1 MYSNVDSG
9 AKLYRSRKQIGG
21 THDTDIDFG
30 DVVPVVARFVL
41 PGDVLKI
48 SARLFVR
55 YQPTLAPIL
64 NRCNIRIRYFFVN
77 LRQVEP
83 SIETIIT
90 GSKDGRSVAEV
101 PVCDNFVAYVNDDAN
116 YVVSKHKFW
125 DYMHVDCL
133 NYKSIK
139 NDKCLPALYWYKAY
153 MKIYWDYYRDENLS
167 DTDYEDF
174 EDYWDNALKMLGG
187 QADLFSASLP
197 KDYFTSSTPFELK
210 GEVPTFDVEV
220 SSPFSENSLIYNY
233 GLMNESVPA
242 YGDNANLLVD
252 LEPSSDGNWI
262 PRAVPNDKIYISPG
276 SSAYGPEGEYDKPKP
291 FLIGVRGS
299 SLNNVWNGFSGS
311 FNARDVRRMFALTR
325 IEERNMRCGSR
336 YTEYLRANF
345 HTSPADETLQRPV
358 YLGGFKQPIVTNEVL
373 QQAEDG
379 STPVGTMR
387 GKGISDGGSTLK
399 PYVAKEFG
407 LLFGLVDVL
416 PDVIYSSGIDRQLTY
431 KSRFD
436 FFNPSF
442 QNLSEQEVRNGEL
455 YISTS
460 DGKND
465 DTFGFQGMYN
475 ELRSRRNICT
485 GDMRDG
491 LKYWTQS
498 IEFASRPNLNGAF
511 ISSASY
517 KTNFKRPFS
526 VVGSNP
532 ILLHVDNMIDAYR
545 PMVSEPT
552 PGLVD
557 HN

>member
-1 MYSNVDSG
+1 MYTNVDSG
-9 AKLYRSRKQIGG
+9 VKLYRSRKQIGG
-21 THDTDIDFG
+21 THDTDIDFA
-30 DVVPVVARFVL
+30 DAVPVIARFVL

-48 SARLFVR
+48 SARLFAR

-83 SIETIIT
+83 TIETIIT
-90 GSKDGRSVAEV
+90 GSKDGRSVPEV
-101 PVCDNFVAYVNDDAN
+101 PVCPNFVAEVTNDDN
-116 YVVSKHKFW
+116 YIVSKHKFW
-125 DYMHVDCL
+125 DYLHVDCV

-153 MKIYWDYYRDENLS
+153 MKIYWDYYRDENLD

-174 EDYWDNALKMLGG
+174 EDYWDTVLKKLGG
-187 QADLFSASLP
+187 QSELFSVSLP
-197 KDYFTSSTPFELK
+197 KDYFTSATPFELK

-220 SSPFSENSLIYNY
+220 SAPFNTSESAIAEFSSTYFENNPAASQRFSKDANNKYQPQNYMPYIVPTATESSPPNVTAPVAISGSE
-233 GLMNESVPA
+233 
-242 YGDNANLLVD
+242 
-252 LEPSSDGNWI
+252 
-262 PRAVPNDKIYISPG
+262 
-276 SSAYGPEGEYDKPKP
+276 
-291 FLIGVRGS
+291 
-299 SLNNVWNGFSGS
+299 LNGVWNGFSGS

-325 IEERNMRCGSR
+325 IDERAMRCGSR

-387 GKGISDGGSTLK
+387 GKGITDGGSTLK
-399 PYVAKEFG
+399 PFVAKEFG
-407 LLFGLVDVL
+407 LLLGIVDVL
-416 PDVIYSSGIDRQLTY
+416 PETIYSSGIDRQLTY

-455 YISTS
+455 YISVD

-465 DTFGFQGMYN
+465 ATFGFQGMYN
-475 ELRSRRNICT
+475 ELRSKRNICT
-485 GDMRDG
+485 GDLRDG

-498 IEFASRPNLNGAF
+498 IEFASRPNLNGTF
-511 ISSASY
+511 IKASSY
-517 KTNFKRPFS
+517 KEDFKRPFS
-526 VVGSNP
+526 VIDANP
-532 ILLHVDNMIDAYR
+532 IILHVENMIDAYR
-545 PMVSEPT
+545 PMVNEPT
-552 PGLVD
+552 PGLID